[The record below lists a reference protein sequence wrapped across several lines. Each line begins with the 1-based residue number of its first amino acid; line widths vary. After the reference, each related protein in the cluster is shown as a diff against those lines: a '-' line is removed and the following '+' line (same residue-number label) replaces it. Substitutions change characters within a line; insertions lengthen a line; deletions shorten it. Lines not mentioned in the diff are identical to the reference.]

1 MAGNQFL
8 KVLDVNLEYECFGP
22 VPGEAPTVVMLHEGL
37 GCVAMWRDFA
47 EKLSKKTG
55 CGTLVYSR
63 QGYGASDPCELPR
76 PLSYMHD
83 EAEHVLPELVKVAGL
98 QQYILL
104 GHSDG
109 GSIALINAGLGVQEG
124 LLGIICQSPHVFCE
138 EISVTSIQMA
148 KRAYVND
155 GLRER
160 LKKYH
165 GENTD
170 CAFWGWNDAW
180 LDPDFVNWNIEQYLP
195 NIRVPVLVVQGVDD
209 QYGTVAQVEAIT
221 KQSGSQVEVSLLE
234 NCGHSPH
241 REQESKSLQV
251 MQKFLSGLFDG

>member
-8 KVLDVNLEYECFGP
+8 KVLGVNLEYEWFGP
-22 VPGEAPTVVMLHEGL
+22 APGAAPTVVLLHEGL
-37 GCVAMWRDFA
+37 GCVAMWRNFA
-47 EKLSKKTG
+47 EKLSIKTG
-55 CGTLVYSR
+55 CGALVYSR

-109 GSIALINAGLGVQEG
+109 GSIALIYAGMHKSSG
-124 LLGIICQSPHVFCE
+124 LLGVICESPHVFCE
-138 EISVTSIQMA
+138 ELSVNSIRAA
-148 KRAYVND
+148 KSTYEEDN
-155 GLRER
+155 LRER

-209 QYGTVAQVEAIT
+209 QYGTVAQIEAIAR
-221 KQSGSQVEVSLLE
+221 QSGSQVEVSLLE

-251 MQKFLSGLFDG
+251 MQKFLSGLFD